1 MLNIFRS
8 NNIFS
13 IVALFL
19 VTIGI
24 RLFPYFSFQPIEL
37 SINAPLA
44 QFFFNYWKLLGPT
57 SNTDFVV
64 ATLVIY
70 LQSLQINYITTQ
82 HSVLHKDSMLPAL
95 MYVTLNSIYPEQMV
109 LSPQMLANT
118 FLLLILQ
125 RLFYLYESSKPLY
138 LVLDA
143 GMYLGLAILFNYDI
157 INYLPFILISVVAM
171 TSFNIKYLMVALIG
185 IIVPIYFTTA
195 FFYLSNHLNDFMAFV
210 ELSFTKTYFIKI
222 AIDPITAIPWFVML
236 GLLLYTAFVIQ
247 SNFYKNNVKTRRVL
261 LTLGLL
267 LLFSLLIVPLE
278 DKNFI
283 FNLIYL
289 STPTSMLV
297 AYFFLSSKRF
307 YLKEIFYLFF
317 VASCFYFQLNR

>member
-1 MLNIFRS
+1 MLNLFRS

-24 RLFPYFSFQPIEL
+24 RMFPYFNFHPIEL

-44 QFFFNYWKLLGPT
+44 QFFFNYWKLLGPA
-57 SNTDFVV
+57 SNLDYVV

-70 LQSLQINYITTQ
+70 LQAIQINYITTQ
-82 HSVLHKDSMLPAL
+82 HGVLHKDSMLPAL
-95 MYVTLNSIYPEQMV
+95 IYVTLNSIYPEQMV
-109 LSPQMLANT
+109 LSPQMIANT
-118 FLLLILQ
+118 FLLLIIQ

-143 GMYLGLAILFNYDI
+143 GMYLGLAIMFNYDV

-171 TSFNIKYLMVALIG
+171 TSFNIKYLIVAIIG

-195 FFYLSNHLNDFMAFV
+195 LFYLSNHLNDFMAFV
-210 ELSFTKTYFIKI
+210 ELSFTKSYFTKLT
-222 AIDPITAIPWFVML
+222 IDPIVAIPWFAML
-236 GLLLYTAFVIQ
+236 GLLLYTGIIIQ

-261 LTLGLL
+261 LTIGLL

-283 FNLIYL
+283 FNLVYL
-289 STPTSMLV
+289 STPTSMVV
-297 AYFFLSSKRF
+297 AYFFLSTKRF
-307 YLKEIFYLFF
+307 YLKEILYLFF
-317 VASCFYFQLNR
+317 VGSCFYFQLIR